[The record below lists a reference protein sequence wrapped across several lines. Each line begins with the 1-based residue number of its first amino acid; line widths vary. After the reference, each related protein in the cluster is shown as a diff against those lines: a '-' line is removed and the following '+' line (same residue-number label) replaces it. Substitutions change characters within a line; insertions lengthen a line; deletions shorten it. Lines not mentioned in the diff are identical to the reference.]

1 MSEHDPEKIAEAIN
15 KINRQAAALC
25 EQLDVCP
32 ECVAV
37 NLVRVLMGN
46 LMITLDEEPLDVFVD
61 MIFDTLGGGDI
72 REEEPDKDEMEM
84 LLAIVKG
91 ETLH

>member
-1 MSEHDPEKIAEAIN
+1 MSEHDPEKISEAIN
-15 KINRQAAALC
+15 KINRQASAVC

-32 ECVAV
+32 ECVSV
-37 NLVRVLMGN
+37 NLIRVLMN
-46 LMITLDEEPLDVFVD
+46 HLMITLDEEQLDVFVD

-72 REEEPDKDEMEM
+72 QEEEPDEDEMEM